1 MCVCVCIGVPEGEAA
16 VNWRVAVYWP
26 GDQTFFNATI
36 TKYRPETKQ
45 HEVRAVIHTH
55 THTSALIDRHRN
67 CAVMGLLSCVRATLP
82 LTLAH

>member
-55 THTSALIDRHRN
+55 THTHPHS
-67 CAVMGLLSCVRATLP
+67 
-82 LTLAH
+82 LTDIGTAQSWAFCPACGPHCL